1 MDKLSVDVH
10 INVHYNIDKEMMEM
24 LSLSVTKFRDNIFKV
39 LADVN
44 KNSQPIIITNS
55 RGKNGV
61 LISED
66 DWNAIQE
73 TLYLNSIPGMAESIL
88 AGGQTSLEDCLSEDE
103 VEW

>member
-1 MDKLSVDVH
+1 MTAISITQARSNLYK
-10 INVHYNIDKEMMEM
+10 I
-24 LSLSVTKFRDNIFKV
+24 

-44 KNSQPIIITNS
+44 NNSEPITLTNS

-73 TLYLNSIPGMAESIL
+73 TLYLNSVPGLAESIL
-88 AGGQTSLEDCLSEDE
+88 VSRSEKESGTIYNEDE
-103 VEW
+103 EW

>member
-1 MDKLSVDVH
+1 MTA
-10 INVHYNIDKEMMEM
+10 INVTKARENIYQ
-24 LSLSVTKFRDNIFKV
+24 L

-44 KNSQPIIITNS
+44 SSSTPITITNA

-61 LISED
+61 LIGED

-73 TLYLNSIPGMAESIL
+73 TLYLNSIRGMTEALVKGRE
-88 AGGQTSLEDCLSEDE
+88 TSLEDCISEEE

>member
-1 MDKLSVDVH
+1 MSA
-10 INVHYNIDKEMMEM
+10 I
-24 LSLSVTKFRDNIFKV
+24 SVTKARENIYQL

-44 KNSQPIIITNS
+44 YNSEPVTITNS

-61 LISED
+61 LIGED

-73 TLYLNSIPGMAESIL
+73 TLYLNSMPGLAESIIV
-88 AGGQTSLEDCLSEDE
+88 GGNTPFEECLSESE

>member
-1 MDKLSVDVH
+1 MTAISITQARSNLYQ
-10 INVHYNIDKEMMEM
+10 I
-24 LSLSVTKFRDNIFKV
+24 

-44 KNSQPIIITNS
+44 NNSEPITLTNS

-73 TLYLNSIPGMAESIL
+73 TLYLNSVPGLTESIL
-88 AGGQTSLEDCLSEDE
+88 ESRSDKDNGTIYDE
-103 VEW
+103 NEEW

>member
-1 MDKLSVDVH
+1 
-10 INVHYNIDKEMMEM
+10 M

-44 KNSQPIIITNS
+44 KNSQPIIITNV

-73 TLYLNSIPGMAESIL
+73 TLYLNSIPGMTESII
-88 AGGQTSLEDCLSEDE
+88 AGGKTSLDDCLSEDE

>member
-1 MDKLSVDVH
+1 MTAISITNARSNLYQ
-10 INVHYNIDKEMMEM
+10 I
-24 LSLSVTKFRDNIFKV
+24 

-44 KNSQPIIITNS
+44 NNSEPITLTNS

-73 TLYLNSIPGMAESIL
+73 TLYLNSIPGLVESIH
-88 AGGQTSLEDCLSEDE
+88 AGEKEAVYGTVYDPDE
-103 VEW
+103 EW

>member
-1 MDKLSVDVH
+1 MTA
-10 INVHYNIDKEMMEM
+10 I
-24 LSLSVTKFRDNIFKV
+24 SVTKARENIYQI
-39 LADVN
+39 LSEVN
-44 KNSQPIIITNS
+44 ANSQPITITNS

-73 TLYLNSIPGMAESIL
+73 TLYLNSVPGLAESIID
-88 AGGQTSLEDCLSEDE
+88 GGNALLEDCVAEDE